1 MGVKWRITDAQSRPQ
16 RRAKDFALRMGRI
29 PPQVKKR
36 INQAN
41 EKSAEE
47 LAAMMVRLSPEP
59 ITGALTRSIRY
70 YEMTGTQ
77 GGGIVWRVAA
87 GNEEAF
93 YARLVEFGAPK
104 GAAPV
109 PFFYASY
116 RALRRSIKNRQLR
129 AFRAALRETKR

>member
-47 LAAMMVRLSPEP
+47 LAAMMVRLAPEDEGDL
-59 ITGALTRSIRY
+59 IRSIRY
-70 YEMTGTQ
+70 YELTGTA
-77 GGGIVWRVAA
+77 GGGVTWRVSA
-87 GNEEAF
+87 GNESAF
-93 YARLVEFGAPK
+93 YSRFVEFGNGIVPAR
-104 GAAPV
+104 
-109 PFFYASY
+109 PFFYPAY

-129 AFRAALRETKR
+129 AFRQALRDSKG